1 MTFAWPDQQPIART
15 VGRRTQ
21 APVGVPPSAEARAA
35 LDSWANRLTRAP
47 KGVFRYA
54 SHEDMERDRYLWQTR
69 AIVETQRSRTWF
81 GKTGSGPKDEM
92 DAAAIARALEQLGR
106 G

>member
-1 MTFAWPDQQPIART
+1 MSSKRPDQQPIART

-21 APVGVPPSAEARAA
+21 APLGAPPSREARAA
-35 LDSWANRLTRAP
+35 AAAWAQRLTRVP

-54 SHEDMERDRYLWQTR
+54 SHEEMAADRERWTTQ
-69 AIVETQRSRTWF
+69 AMVETRR
-81 GKTGSGPKDEM
+81 
-92 DAAAIARALEQLGR
+92 RR

>member
-1 MTFAWPDQQPIART
+1 MSFLPPDQQPIART

-21 APVGVPPSAEARAA
+21 APLGRAPSREARAA
-35 LDSWANRLTRAP
+35 AASWANRLTCAP

-54 SHEDMERDRYLWQTR
+54 SHDEMARDRERWDVQ
-69 AIVETQRSRTWF
+69 AIVETQRR
-81 GKTGSGPKDEM
+81 
-92 DAAAIARALEQLGR
+92 R